1 MEGNTPNSGHKAK
14 SATKFTGDSAV
25 KKKIKKKGVKEKK
38 NSRKTGRNSSS
49 TPLTSAETVM
59 AHKRGK
65 SSKPHASTAPPSIET
80 SSSQGDKKSCP
91 DPMENCVK
99 SNGDNK
105 DHTDVSSIDQLAT
118 SVNESLRW
126 DGVLDDP
133 VAEEE
138 RIKLYKLNR
147 QLRYLAAQN
156 SMRKEI
162 QLCRKNLSETR
173 SPKENP
179 YVTTSKIYQQ
189 LASKDHA
196 NSYFMGQSA

>member
-1 MEGNTPNSGHKAK
+1 MMEDNTPASGHKAK
-14 SATKFTGDSAV
+14 SAAKFTGDSAV

-38 NSRKTGRNSSS
+38 NSRKTRRSSSS

-59 AHKRGK
+59 VHKRGK
-65 SSKPHASTAPPSIET
+65 SSELHTPTAPPSIET
-80 SSSQGDKKSCP
+80 SSSQGDSKSCP
-91 DPMENCVK
+91 DHMESSVK
-99 SNGDNK
+99 SNGDNG
-105 DHTDVSSIDQLAT
+105 DHTEASSIDQLAT

-156 SMRKEI
+156 SMHKEI
-162 QLCRKNLSETR
+162 QLCRKNFSETR
-173 SPKENP
+173 CPK
-179 YVTTSKIYQQ
+179 
-189 LASKDHA
+189 
-196 NSYFMGQSA
+196 